1 MMCHATGNRL
11 GPFPPRTIRLWV
23 RVLASLGDMA
33 EQSGASGAGSGLSPE
48 QEQTWFAYMR
58 VSLRLNFEL
67 NRDLQARSALSHSD
81 FHVLNALADSPDEH
95 LAVSDLAS
103 RIGWERSRL
112 SHQLLRMEKR
122 GLVTRR
128 TADDDARATDVVLAP
143 GGREELLG
151 ATPGHAALVKQLF
164 FDGLDPALLA
174 PLHAGLE
181 QIHEQIVANGSLPRP
196 PGHQTH
202 WA

>member
-1 MMCHATGNRL
+1 
-11 GPFPPRTIRLWV
+11 
-23 RVLASLGDMA
+23 MA
-33 EQSGASGAGSGLSPE
+33 QQSGASGARSGLTPE

-58 VSLRLNFEL
+58 VSLRLNFEI
-67 NRDLQARSALSHSD
+67 NRDLQARSTLSHSD

-95 LAVSDLAS
+95 LPVSDLAV

-128 TADDDARATDVVLAP
+128 TADSDARATDVALAP
-143 GGREELLG
+143 GGRDALLA
-151 ATPGHAALVKQLF
+151 ATPGHAALIKRLF
-164 FDGLDPALLA
+164 FDGLDPALLE
-174 PLHAGLE
+174 PLHTGLD

-196 PGHQTH
+196 PSHQTS
-202 WA
+202 WVDGSTDSGAQPPR